1 MNGFNNFQE
10 FLMWERATTDTIDF
24 KKVYVDVAD
33 EDVVA
38 GLLLSQIVYWH
49 LPSKDTNITKLRIWK
64 DKKLWLAKGRTDWW
78 DEIRI
83 GPRQFD
89 RASKILV
96 DQKIITKKVYKFN
109 GDPMVH
115 IHLHTDVFLKLL
127 NKKVREEY
135 ERQLQKEKEKQDE
148 ENKKNQDQQ
157 QYSFQEPLLP
167 SNPLGASFLPNG
179 ENEITPENA
188 ENSGFNESV
197 KTEIPNGEDAITKSG
212 ISSNESVKSLTE
224 NSTETSTQNTAK
236 NNYSSSSKMDKLH
249 NIVDTLDL
257 ENDEEEEY
265 INQMSHL
272 FYQSVVER
280 LKEKKVFTKR
290 NEFLDVLK
298 TLQSKEVRIG
308 TMNQVDKSI
317 SEFLQDIHERSQTSD
332 PIQVP
337 AIYYA
342 GRLAMVIERENTV
355 ELAKSFIQE
364 NKTKFEGTLL
374 FYNWLE
380 QK

>member
-1 MNGFNNFQE
+1 MTGFNNFQE

-115 IHLHTDVFLKLL
+115 IHLHTDAFLKLL
-127 NKKVREEY
+127 NEKIREEF
-135 ERQLQKEKEKQDE
+135 ERQVQKEKEKQDE
-148 ENKKNQDQQ
+148 ENKKHQDQQ
-157 QYSFQEPLLP
+157 QFSFQEPLLS
-167 SNPLGASFLPNG
+167 SNPLGSSFLPNG
-179 ENEITPENA
+179 ENEITPENV
-188 ENSGFNESV
+188 ENNGFNDSV
-197 KTEIPNGEDAITKSG
+197 KTEIPNSENAITETG
-212 ISSNESVKSLTE
+212 ISSDESVKSLTE
-224 NSTETSTQNTAK
+224 SSTKTPSQITAK
-236 NNYSSSSKMDKLH
+236 STYSSSSNIDNII
-249 NIVDTLDL
+249 NIVDDL
-257 ENDEEEEY
+257 ELETDEEEEY
-265 INQMSHL
+265 INESSHL
-272 FYQSVVER
+272 FYKSVVER
-280 LKEKKVFTKR
+280 LKDKEVFSKR
-290 NEFLDVLK
+290 EQFLDVLK
-298 TLQSKEVRIG
+298 TLQEKNVRIG
-308 TMNQVDKSI
+308 TMKQVDKSI
-317 SEFLQDIHERSQTSD
+317 DEFLRTVEERSQTTN
-332 PIQVP
+332 PVQMP
-337 AIYYA
+337 AIFYA

-355 ELAKSFIQE
+355 ETAKTFIRQ
-364 NKTKFEGTLL
+364 NKNDFKGNIL

-380 QK
+380 Q

>member
-135 ERQLQKEKEKQDE
+135 DRQLQKEKEKQEE
-148 ENKKNQDQQ
+148 ENKKNQGQQ
-157 QYSFQEPLLP
+157 QYSFQESLLP
-167 SNPLGASFLPNG
+167 QNPLGAPFLPNG
-179 ENEITPENA
+179 ENEITPGSI
-188 ENSGFNESV
+188 ENSSFNESV
-197 KTEIPNGEDAITKSG
+197 KTEIPNSENAITESG

-236 NNYSSSSKMDKLH
+236 SNYSSSSKIDKLH

-257 ENDEEEEY
+257 ESDEEEEY

-272 FYQSVVER
+272 FYQSAVER

-298 TLQSKEVRIG
+298 TLQNKDVRIG
-308 TMNQVDKSI
+308 TMQQVDKSI
-317 SEFLQDIHERSQTSD
+317 NEFLKDIHERSQTSD

-374 FYNWLE
+374 FYNWLD